1 MIEALAWPVVGLI
14 LGVVAILVFR
24 GPLTQKIEG
33 ITRAG
38 KDGLSFER
46 PQDAEQPTSET
57 LSFEHLMNQPISASG
72 LEREKQ
78 VTERL
83 ASLPLKTDAE
93 RIALLNRVVA
103 LVNVELE
110 HTRIAY
116 VIFGS
121 QLGLLVRLAGTRS
134 LLPRAEAEIIYRN
147 AAAQFPELYKDRSFE
162 TWLAYLLGSS
172 LIVAEAD
179 QIDITQYGLDFLK
192 YLVDARLAYDRHG

>member
-72 LEREKQ
+72 WSAKS
-78 VTERL
+78 RL
-83 ASLPLKTDAE
+83 PNGWQA
-93 RIALLNRVVA
+93 
-103 LVNVELE
+103 
-110 HTRIAY
+110 
-116 VIFGS
+116 
-121 QLGLLVRLAGTRS
+121 
-134 LLPRAEAEIIYRN
+134 
-147 AAAQFPELYKDRSFE
+147 
-162 TWLAYLLGSS
+162 
-172 LIVAEAD
+172 
-179 QIDITQYGLDFLK
+179 FL
-192 YLVDARLAYDRHG
+192 